1 MALRSGLIL
10 DSVWAINAL
19 NILLYDD
26 TAPPFNLQS
35 SPDLLNVVLE
45 HFISVL
51 SFLFPKHFKV
61 CYFYTNFRKI
71 LNLGFK

>member
-1 MALRSGLIL
+1 MALRSGLTIETI
-10 DSVWAINAL
+10 WAINAL

-26 TAPPFNLQS
+26 TTPPFNLNT
-35 SPDLLNVVLE
+35 SPDLLNVILE

-61 CYFYTNFRKI
+61 CVYNF
-71 LNLGFK
+71 F